1 MKNSQL
7 LKVLKVACI
16 FCMNLFPYTAKAID
30 YPIKPIEIVVPSSA
44 SGGTDALARLY
55 AEAAKKHLS
64 QSIIISNKP
73 GAAGAI
79 GMKSVMTAPP
89 DGYKMAMVVAAL
101 AILPNIGQAQW
112 TVDDF
117 KYVAK
122 LNDDPSAITV
132 KADAPWKTIDEFIAD
147 AKRRPGE
154 ITVGNAGPG
163 SIWHIAAAALED
175 KANIKLKHIP
185 FQGSNPAVLAL
196 LGGHIDAV
204 SVSPAEVATQVEA
217 GKFKILT
224 IMSDKRIKGY
234 ETIPTLK
241 ERKIDLSIG
250 TWRGLTLPKDTPN
263 EIVDIL
269 REATKK
275 IILETSYIQGTEK
288 SGLGTAYLDGPAF
301 KVFVDSN
308 YQYFKELAPKLDL
321 NN

>member
-1 MKNSQL
+1 MGFSGISL
-7 LKVLKVACI
+7 
-16 FCMNLFPYTAKAID
+16 AID
-30 YPIKPIEIVVPSSA
+30 YPVKSIEIVVPSSA

-55 AEAAKKHLS
+55 ADAAKKHLS
-64 QSIIISNKP
+64 QPIIISNKP

-132 KADAPWKTIDEFIAD
+132 KVDAPWKSIDEFLAD
-147 AKRRPGE
+147 AKKRPGE
-154 ITVGNAGPG
+154 ISVGNAGPG
-163 SIWHIAAAALED
+163 SIWHIATAALED
-175 KANIKLKHIP
+175 KANVKLKHVP
-185 FQGSNPAVLAL
+185 FQGSSPAVTAL

-204 SVSPAEVATQVEA
+204 SVSPAEVAAQVNA
-217 GKFKILT
+217 GKLKILA

-234 ETIPTLK
+234 ESIPTLK

-263 EIVDIL
+263 EIVDVL

-275 IILETSYIQGTEK
+275 IIVEPSYIQGADR
-288 SGLGTAYLDGPAF
+288 SGLGLAYLDGPDF
-301 KVFVDSN
+301 KIFVDSN
-308 YQYFKELAPKLDL
+308 FQYFKELSPKL
-321 NN
+321 NIKN

>member
-1 MKNSQL
+1 MKSNQSL
-7 LKVLKVACI
+7 I
-16 FCMNLFPYTAKAID
+16 FFKLICAAIFMGFSGISLAID
-30 YPIKPIEIVVPSSA
+30 YPVKSIEIVVPSSA

-55 AEAAKKHLS
+55 ADAAKKHLS
-64 QSIIISNKP
+64 QPIIISNKP

-132 KADAPWKTIDEFIAD
+132 KVDAPWKSIDEFLAD
-147 AKRRPGE
+147 AKKRPGE
-154 ITVGNAGPG
+154 ISVGNAGPG
-163 SIWHIAAAALED
+163 SIWHIATAALED
-175 KANIKLKHIP
+175 KANVKLKHVP
-185 FQGSNPAVLAL
+185 FQGSSPAVTAL

-204 SVSPAEVATQVEA
+204 SVSPAEVAAQVNA
-217 GKFKILT
+217 GKLKILA

-234 ETIPTLK
+234 ESIPTLK

-263 EIVDIL
+263 EIVDVL

-275 IILETSYIQGTEK
+275 IIVEPSYIQGADR
-288 SGLGTAYLDGPAF
+288 SGLGLAYLDGPDF
-301 KVFVDSN
+301 KIFVDSN
-308 YQYFKELAPKLDL
+308 FQYFKELSPKL
-321 NN
+321 NIKN

>member
-1 MKNSQL
+1 MKSNQF
-7 LKVLKVACI
+7 LKFFKLIYAVI
-16 FCMNLFPYTAKAID
+16 FMGFSGASLAID
-30 YPIKPIEIVVPSSA
+30 YPVKSIEIVVPSSA

-55 AEAAKKHLS
+55 ADAAKKHLS
-64 QSIIISNKP
+64 QPIVISNKP

-132 KADAPWKTIDEFIAD
+132 KVDAPWKSIDEFLAD
-147 AKRRPGE
+147 AKKRPGE
-154 ITVGNAGPG
+154 ISVGNAGPG
-163 SIWHIAAAALED
+163 SIWHIATAALED
-175 KANIKLKHIP
+175 KANVKLKHIP
-185 FQGSNPAVLAL
+185 FQGSSPAVTAL

-204 SVSPAEVATQVEA
+204 SVSPAEVAAQVNA
-217 GKFKILT
+217 GKLKILA

-234 ETIPTLK
+234 ESIPTLK

-263 EIVDIL
+263 EIVDAL
-269 REATKK
+269 RDATKK
-275 IILETSYIQGTEK
+275 IIVEPSYVQGADR
-288 SGLGTAYLDGPAF
+288 SGLGLAYLDGPDF
-301 KVFVDSN
+301 KIFVDSN
-308 YQYFKELAPKLDL
+308 YLYFKELSPKLDIK
-321 NN
+321 N

>member
-1 MKNSQL
+1 MKSNQF
-7 LKVLKVACI
+7 LKFFKLIYAVI
-16 FCMNLFPYTAKAID
+16 FMGFSGTSFAID
-30 YPIKPIEIVVPSSA
+30 YPVKSIEIVVPSSA

-55 AEAAKKHLS
+55 ADAAKKHLS
-64 QSIIISNKP
+64 QPIVISNKP

-132 KADAPWKTIDEFIAD
+132 KVDAPWKSIDEFLAD
-147 AKRRPGE
+147 AKKRPGE
-154 ITVGNAGPG
+154 ISVGNAGPG
-163 SIWHIAAAALED
+163 SIWHIATAALED
-175 KANIKLKHIP
+175 KANVKLKHIP
-185 FQGSNPAVLAL
+185 FQGSSPAVTAL

-204 SVSPAEVATQVEA
+204 SVSPAEVAAQVNA
-217 GKFKILT
+217 GKLKILA

-234 ETIPTLK
+234 ESIPTLK

-263 EIVDIL
+263 EIVDAL
-269 REATKK
+269 RDATKK
-275 IILETSYIQGTEK
+275 IIVEPSYIQGADR
-288 SGLGTAYLDGPAF
+288 SGLGLAYLDGPDF
-301 KVFVDSN
+301 KIFVDSN
-308 YQYFKELAPKLDL
+308 YLYFKELSPKLDIK
-321 NN
+321 N

>member
-1 MKNSQL
+1 MGFSGTS
-7 LKVLKVACI
+7 
-16 FCMNLFPYTAKAID
+16 FAID
-30 YPIKPIEIVVPSSA
+30 YPVKSIEIVVPSSA

-55 AEAAKKHLS
+55 ADAAKKHLS
-64 QSIIISNKP
+64 QPIVISNKP

-132 KADAPWKTIDEFIAD
+132 KVDAPWKSIDEFLAD
-147 AKRRPGE
+147 AKKRPGE
-154 ITVGNAGPG
+154 ISVGNAGPG
-163 SIWHIAAAALED
+163 SIWHIATAALED
-175 KANIKLKHIP
+175 KANVKLKHIP
-185 FQGSNPAVLAL
+185 FQGSSPAVTAL

-204 SVSPAEVATQVEA
+204 SVSPAEVAAQVNA
-217 GKFKILT
+217 GKLKILA

-234 ETIPTLK
+234 ESIPTLK

-263 EIVDIL
+263 EIVDAL
-269 REATKK
+269 RDATKK
-275 IILETSYIQGTEK
+275 IIVEPSYIQGADR
-288 SGLGTAYLDGPAF
+288 SGLGLAYLDGPDF
-301 KVFVDSN
+301 KIFVDSN
-308 YQYFKELAPKLDL
+308 YLYFKELSPKLDIK
-321 NN
+321 N

>member
-1 MKNSQL
+1 MGCAGVS
-7 LKVLKVACI
+7 
-16 FCMNLFPYTAKAID
+16 MAID
-30 YPIKPIEIVVPSSA
+30 YPVKSIEIVVPSSA

-55 AEAAKKHLS
+55 ADAAKKHLS
-64 QSIIISNKP
+64 QPIVISNKP

-132 KADAPWKTIDEFIAD
+132 KVDSPWKSIDEFLAD
-147 AKRRPGE
+147 AKKRPGE
-154 ITVGNAGPG
+154 ISVGNAGPG
-163 SIWHIAAAALED
+163 SIWHIATAALED
-175 KANIKLKHIP
+175 KANVKLKHIP
-185 FQGSNPAVLAL
+185 FQGSSPAVTAL

-204 SVSPAEVATQVEA
+204 SVSPAEVAAQVNA
-217 GKFKILT
+217 GKLKILA

-234 ETIPTLK
+234 EAIPTLK

-263 EIVDIL
+263 EIVDAL

-275 IILETSYIQGTEK
+275 IIVEPSYVQGADR
-288 SGLGTAYLDGPAF
+288 SGLGLAYLDGPDF
-301 KVFVDSN
+301 KIFVDSN
-308 YQYFKELAPKLDL
+308 YQYFKELSPKLDIK
-321 NN
+321 N

>member
-1 MKNSQL
+1 MKRYQF
-7 LKVLKVACI
+7 LKFFKLIYTVI
-16 FCMNLFPYTAKAID
+16 FMGCAGVSMAID
-30 YPIKPIEIVVPSSA
+30 YPVKSIEIVVPSSA

-55 AEAAKKHLS
+55 ADAAKKHLS
-64 QSIIISNKP
+64 QPIVISNKP

-132 KADAPWKTIDEFIAD
+132 KVDSPWKSIDEFLAD
-147 AKRRPGE
+147 AKKRPGE
-154 ITVGNAGPG
+154 ISVGNAGPG
-163 SIWHIAAAALED
+163 SIWHIATAALED
-175 KANIKLKHIP
+175 KANVKLKHIP
-185 FQGSNPAVLAL
+185 FQGSSPAVTAL

-204 SVSPAEVATQVEA
+204 SVSPAEVAAQVNA
-217 GKFKILT
+217 GKLKILA

-234 ETIPTLK
+234 EAIPTLK

-250 TWRGLTLPKDTPN
+250 TWRGLTLPKGTPN
-263 EIVDIL
+263 EIVDAL

-275 IILETSYIQGTEK
+275 IIVEPSYVQGADR
-288 SGLGTAYLDGPAF
+288 SGLGLAYLDGPDF
-301 KVFVDSN
+301 KIFVDSN
-308 YQYFKELAPKLDL
+308 YQYFKELSPKLDIK
-321 NN
+321 N

>member
-1 MKNSQL
+1 MGFSGASL
-7 LKVLKVACI
+7 
-16 FCMNLFPYTAKAID
+16 AID
-30 YPIKPIEIVVPSSA
+30 YPVKSIEIVVPSSA

-55 AEAAKKHLS
+55 ADAAKKHLS
-64 QSIIISNKP
+64 QPIVISNKP

-89 DGYKMAMVVAAL
+89 DGSKMAMVVAAL

-132 KADAPWKTIDEFIAD
+132 KVDAPWKSIDEFLAD
-147 AKRRPGE
+147 AKKRPGE
-154 ITVGNAGPG
+154 ISVGNAGPG
-163 SIWHIAAAALED
+163 SIWHIATAALED
-175 KANIKLKHIP
+175 KANVKLKHIP
-185 FQGSNPAVLAL
+185 FQGSSPAVTAL

-204 SVSPAEVATQVEA
+204 SVSPAEVAAQVNA
-217 GKFKILT
+217 GKLKILA

-234 ETIPTLK
+234 ESIPTLK

-263 EIVDIL
+263 EIVDAL
-269 REATKK
+269 RDATKK
-275 IILETSYIQGTEK
+275 IIVEPSYVQGADR
-288 SGLGTAYLDGPAF
+288 SGLGLAYLDGPDF
-301 KVFVDSN
+301 KIFVDSN
-308 YQYFKELAPKLDL
+308 YLYFKELSPKLDIK
-321 NN
+321 N

>member
-1 MKNSQL
+1 MKSNQF
-7 LKVLKVACI
+7 LKFLKLIYAVI
-16 FCMNLFPYTAKAID
+16 FIGCSGASLAID
-30 YPIKPIEIVVPSSA
+30 YPVKSIEIVVPSSA

-55 AEAAKKHLS
+55 ADAAKKHLS
-64 QSIIISNKP
+64 QPIVISNKP

-132 KADAPWKTIDEFIAD
+132 KVDAPWKSIDEFLAD
-147 AKRRPGE
+147 AKKRPGE
-154 ITVGNAGPG
+154 ISVGNAGPG
-163 SIWHIAAAALED
+163 SIWHIATAALED
-175 KANIKLKHIP
+175 KANVKLKHIP
-185 FQGSNPAVLAL
+185 FQGSSPAVTAL

-204 SVSPAEVATQVEA
+204 SVSPAEVAAQVNA
-217 GKFKILT
+217 GKLKILA

-234 ETIPTLK
+234 ESIPTLK

-263 EIVDIL
+263 EIVDAL
-269 REATKK
+269 RDATKK
-275 IILETSYIQGTEK
+275 IIVEPSYVQGADR
-288 SGLGTAYLDGPAF
+288 SGLGLAYLDGPDF
-301 KVFVDSN
+301 KIFVDSN
-308 YQYFKELAPKLDL
+308 YLYFKELSPKLDIK
-321 NN
+321 N

>member
-1 MKNSQL
+1 MKSNQSL
-7 LKVLKVACI
+7 I
-16 FCMNLFPYTAKAID
+16 FFKLICAAIFMGVSGISLAID
-30 YPIKPIEIVVPSSA
+30 YPVKSIEIVVPSSA

-55 AEAAKKHLS
+55 ADAAKKHLS
-64 QSIIISNKP
+64 QPIIISNKP

-132 KADAPWKTIDEFIAD
+132 KVDAPWKSIDEFLAD
-147 AKRRPGE
+147 AKKRPGE
-154 ITVGNAGPG
+154 ISVGNAGPG
-163 SIWHIAAAALED
+163 SIWHIATAALED
-175 KANIKLKHIP
+175 KTNVKLKHVP
-185 FQGSNPAVLAL
+185 FQGSSPAVTAL

-204 SVSPAEVATQVEA
+204 SVSPAEVAAQVNA
-217 GKFKILT
+217 GKLKILA

-234 ETIPTLK
+234 ESIPTLK

-263 EIVDIL
+263 EIVDVL

-275 IILETSYIQGTEK
+275 IIVEPSYIQGADR
-288 SGLGTAYLDGPAF
+288 SGLGLAYLDGPDF
-301 KVFVDSN
+301 KIFVDSN
-308 YQYFKELAPKLDL
+308 FQYFKELSPKL
-321 NN
+321 NIKN

>member
-1 MKNSQL
+1 MGFSGASL
-7 LKVLKVACI
+7 
-16 FCMNLFPYTAKAID
+16 AID
-30 YPIKPIEIVVPSSA
+30 YPVKSIEIVVPSSA

-55 AEAAKKHLS
+55 ADAAKKHLS
-64 QSIIISNKP
+64 QPIVISNKP

-132 KADAPWKTIDEFIAD
+132 KVDAPWKSIDEFLAD
-147 AKRRPGE
+147 AKKRPGE
-154 ITVGNAGPG
+154 ISVGNAGPG
-163 SIWHIAAAALED
+163 SIWHIATAALED
-175 KANIKLKHIP
+175 KANVKLKHIP
-185 FQGSNPAVLAL
+185 FQGSSPAVTAL

-204 SVSPAEVATQVEA
+204 SVSPAEVAAQVNA
-217 GKFKILT
+217 GKLKILA

-234 ETIPTLK
+234 ESIPTLK

-263 EIVDIL
+263 EIVDAL
-269 REATKK
+269 RDATKK
-275 IILETSYIQGTEK
+275 IIVEPSYVQGADR
-288 SGLGTAYLDGPAF
+288 SGLGLAYLDGPDF
-301 KVFVDSN
+301 KIFVDSN
-308 YQYFKELAPKLDL
+308 YLYFKELSPKLDIK
-321 NN
+321 N

>member
-1 MKNSQL
+1 MGFSGASL
-7 LKVLKVACI
+7 
-16 FCMNLFPYTAKAID
+16 AID
-30 YPIKPIEIVVPSSA
+30 YPVKSIEIVVPSSA

-55 AEAAKKHLS
+55 ADAAKKHLS
-64 QSIIISNKP
+64 QPIVISNKP

-132 KADAPWKTIDEFIAD
+132 KVDAPWKSIDEFLAD
-147 AKRRPGE
+147 AKKRPGE
-154 ITVGNAGPG
+154 ISVGNAGPG
-163 SIWHIAAAALED
+163 SIWHIATAALED
-175 KANIKLKHIP
+175 KANVKLKHIP
-185 FQGSNPAVLAL
+185 FQGSSPAVTAL

-204 SVSPAEVATQVEA
+204 SVSPAEVAAQVNA
-217 GKFKILT
+217 GKLKILA

-234 ETIPTLK
+234 ESIPTLK

-263 EIVDIL
+263 EIVDAL
-269 REATKK
+269 RDATKK
-275 IILETSYIQGTEK
+275 IIVEPSYIQGADR
-288 SGLGTAYLDGPAF
+288 SGLGLAYLDGPDF
-301 KVFVDSN
+301 KIFVDSN
-308 YQYFKELAPKLDL
+308 YLYFKELSPKLDIK
-321 NN
+321 N

>member
-1 MKNSQL
+1 L
-7 LKVLKVACI
+7 
-16 FCMNLFPYTAKAID
+16 AID
-30 YPIKPIEIVVPSSA
+30 YPVKSIEIVVPSSA

-55 AEAAKKHLS
+55 ADAAKKHLS
-64 QSIIISNKP
+64 QPIVISNKP

-132 KADAPWKTIDEFIAD
+132 KVDAPWKSIDEFLAD
-147 AKRRPGE
+147 AKKRPGE
-154 ITVGNAGPG
+154 ISVGNAGPG
-163 SIWHIAAAALED
+163 SIWHIATAALED
-175 KANIKLKHIP
+175 KANVKLKHIP
-185 FQGSNPAVLAL
+185 FQGSSPAVTAL

-204 SVSPAEVATQVEA
+204 SVSPAEVAAQVNA
-217 GKFKILT
+217 GKLKILA

-234 ETIPTLK
+234 ESIPTLK

-263 EIVDIL
+263 EIVDAL
-269 REATKK
+269 RDATKK
-275 IILETSYIQGTEK
+275 IIVEPSYIQGADR
-288 SGLGTAYLDGPAF
+288 SGLGLAYLDGPDF
-301 KVFVDSN
+301 KIFVDSN
-308 YQYFKELAPKLDL
+308 YLYFKELSPKLDIK
-321 NN
+321 N

>member
-1 MKNSQL
+1 MKSNQF
-7 LKVLKVACI
+7 LKFLKLIYAVI
-16 FCMNLFPYTAKAID
+16 FIGCSGASLAID
-30 YPIKPIEIVVPSSA
+30 YPVKSIEIVVPSSA

-55 AEAAKKHLS
+55 ADAAKKHLS
-64 QSIIISNKP
+64 QPIVISNKP

-132 KADAPWKTIDEFIAD
+132 KVDAPWKSIDEFLAD
-147 AKRRPGE
+147 AKKRPGE
-154 ITVGNAGPG
+154 ISVGNAGPG
-163 SIWHIAAAALED
+163 SIWHIATAALED
-175 KANIKLKHIP
+175 KANVKLKHIP
-185 FQGSNPAVLAL
+185 FQGSSPAVTAL

-204 SVSPAEVATQVEA
+204 SVSPAEVAAQVNA
-217 GKFKILT
+217 GKLKILA

-234 ETIPTLK
+234 ESIPTLK

-263 EIVDIL
+263 EIVNAL
-269 REATKK
+269 RDATKK
-275 IILETSYIQGTEK
+275 IIVEPSYVQGADR
-288 SGLGTAYLDGPAF
+288 SGLGLAYLDGPDF
-301 KVFVDSN
+301 KIFVDSN
-308 YQYFKELAPKLDL
+308 YLYFKELSPKLDIK
-321 NN
+321 N

>member
-1 MKNSQL
+1 MGVSGISL
-7 LKVLKVACI
+7 
-16 FCMNLFPYTAKAID
+16 AID
-30 YPIKPIEIVVPSSA
+30 YPVKSIEIVVPSSA

-55 AEAAKKHLS
+55 ADAAKKHLS
-64 QSIIISNKP
+64 QPIIISNKP

-132 KADAPWKTIDEFIAD
+132 KVDAPWKSIDEFLAD
-147 AKRRPGE
+147 AKKRPGE
-154 ITVGNAGPG
+154 ISVGNAGPG
-163 SIWHIAAAALED
+163 SIWHIATAALED
-175 KANIKLKHIP
+175 KTNVKLKHVP
-185 FQGSNPAVLAL
+185 FQGSSPAVTAL

-204 SVSPAEVATQVEA
+204 SVSPAEVAAQVNA
-217 GKFKILT
+217 GKLKILA

-234 ETIPTLK
+234 ESIPTLK

-263 EIVDIL
+263 EIVDVL

-275 IILETSYIQGTEK
+275 IIVEPSYIQGADR
-288 SGLGTAYLDGPAF
+288 SGLGLAYLDGPDF
-301 KVFVDSN
+301 KIFVDSN
-308 YQYFKELAPKLDL
+308 FQYFKELSPKL
-321 NN
+321 NIKN